1 MGCPRDSR
9 TARRSERPQNPTT
22 PTVGVE
28 HHFGVF
34 RDRTCL
40 SRATVS
46 GLQAILADLVAR
58 RLEDIA
64 IGRCVTLRVDQ
75 CAAAV
80 LQRGEKC
87 LLFEGSEVSA

>member
-1 MGCPRDSR
+1 MEVLAVAGEH
-9 TARRSERPQNPTT
+9 TSEI
-22 PTVGVE
+22 VDYIE
-28 HHFGVF
+28 
-34 RDRTCL
+34 DRAGG
-40 SRATVS
+40 SV
-46 GLQAILADLVAR
+46 
-58 RLEDIA
+58 DIA